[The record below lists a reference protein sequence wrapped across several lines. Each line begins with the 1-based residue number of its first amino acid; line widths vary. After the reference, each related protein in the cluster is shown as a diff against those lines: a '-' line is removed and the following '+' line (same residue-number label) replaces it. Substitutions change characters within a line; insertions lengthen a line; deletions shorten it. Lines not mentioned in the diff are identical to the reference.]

1 MLLVYD
7 TVNYTPKVEINIIVP
22 DVSRA
27 AGYHA
32 VGSGLEAGDSKCGTS
47 AMMADGS
54 CAGVGVDVW
63 VCGNRYQVVFD
74 LAGAE

>member
-32 VGSGLEAGDSKCGTS
+32 MGSVFEAGDSNYGTLVMILWES
-47 AMMADGS
+47 LFGS
-54 CAGVGVDVW
+54 VATGSGHSP
-63 VCGNRYQVVFD
+63 GGIR
-74 LAGAE
+74 LGMR